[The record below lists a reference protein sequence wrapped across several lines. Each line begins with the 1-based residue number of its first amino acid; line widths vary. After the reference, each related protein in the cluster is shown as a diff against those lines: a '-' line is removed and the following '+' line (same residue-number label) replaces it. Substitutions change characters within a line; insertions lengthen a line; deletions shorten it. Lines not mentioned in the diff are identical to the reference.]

1 MSMSFVEVFLSMD
14 NAARVVDVAWTDL
27 YFFKIDHK
35 NGYQHAHV
43 PIHEDVDSRKFFGC
57 FFGKNFNSVLQSYLL
72 GGNLVLWFIIP
83 LQKLWLCIVIFNNPS
98 AFLDR

>member
-1 MSMSFVEVFLSMD
+1 MSFVEVFLSMD

-35 NGYQHAHV
+35 NGSQHV
-43 PIHEDVDSRKFFGC
+43 PTYEDSRKFFGC
-57 FFGKNFNSVLQSYLL
+57 FLGRILILFLQCYLL

-83 LQKLWLCIVIFNNPS
+83 LQKLWLCIVIFGNPS
-98 AFLDR
+98 ACLDR